1 MAAFC
6 DAIRQRDQRCVITG
20 AVDLLRPLPA
30 TWSGIALDRSRRD
43 YALLDRP
50 EGAECG
56 TSSAKETTSNRQRM
70 ASRRPSQIQSNS
82 ASPRASVVVDDV
94 FSVTISTPTK
104 DDGLQMDS
112 SPSLLVV
119 HKRGTLE
126 RLVDILV
133 LGVEDFSERMDISE
147 VGEPKITQRPS
158 VYGFPKTLP
167 DSQHQ
172 CSPRASVVVDD
183 VCSITISTPTND
195 DSLQMESSPSLLVV
209 YKRGTLERLV
219 DIIFLGVEDFSKR
232 MNSSGVGEPKS
243 IQTPSGCG
251 FPKTLPGS
259 QHQYLSKG
267 ICGCG

>member
-20 AVDLLRPLPA
+20 GVDLLRPPPA

-70 ASRRPSQIQSNS
+70 ASWRPSQIHSNS
-82 ASPRASVVVDDV
+82 A
-94 FSVTISTPTK
+94 
-104 DDGLQMDS
+104 
-112 SPSLLVV
+112 
-119 HKRGTLE
+119 
-126 RLVDILV
+126 
-133 LGVEDFSERMDISE
+133 
-147 VGEPKITQRPS
+147 
-158 VYGFPKTLP
+158 
-167 DSQHQ
+167 
-172 CSPRASVVVDD
+172 SPRASVVVDD

-209 YKRGTLERLV
+209 NKRGPLERLV
-219 DIIFLGVEDFSKR
+219 DILFLGVEDFSKR
-232 MNSSGVGEPKS
+232 MNSSEVGEPKI